1 MKVAR
6 GNARRTRSAPAIP
19 PRLALGGSG
28 PLLGKRCIAKARS
41 GEQCKSAP
49 MTGKKKCLFH
59 TGDNAAALGARG
71 GRRRAIFNPEGLE
84 PFTAPKNAGNLRDL
98 LAWSIVEIREGK
110 LDPKLANSIS
120 YLGAGFLKALEFSDL
135 EARLAA
141 LEKHRSE
148 AKT

>member
-1 MKVAR
+1 
-6 GNARRTRSAPAIP
+6 
-19 PRLALGGSG
+19 
-28 PLLGKRCIAKARS
+28 
-41 GEQCKSAP
+41 